1 MSFLSSAFFPPF
13 LLLLSF
19 SPFILLFLLSLL
31 LNLPP
36 PSLPSFSFSFHSLFS
51 SPSSFPFLPS
61 PYPLTFSLSFPLSF
75 LPSPLPHLPPTP
87 FLPLTFPL
95 SLSLVPY
102 LSFIP
107 IPPNALTSFLSFP
120 SLSPRSFIF
129 LLFPPI
135 FPLPLTPFFP
145 LPPTPSSPSPPTPP
159 SPPPLPPPPLPPPTP
174 FPLPQPLSF
183 PPPPFL
189 PPPPPSFPSPPK
201 PFLPPP
207 LSHLISLAVV
217 LQLTIHNVNPTHPSA
232 PPLPQPFPCAPLRP
246 GHLGPLLPISP
257 TLLPQKAERFEALA
271 PSRASLARAS
281 LRAPL
286 LALAPLGSPAVS
298 PLGCLASLLPLPVS
312 RGSLAPHLSRSGSLL
327 VSLSVLL
334 SFSSRCR
341 SCRSCAPLVVR
352 SLSVR
357 ASFVSPSWRL
367 SRSVPSLVFVGPL
380 SAPRRFFASLSGL
393 SGFFCSSL
401 LGPSPLRSPGSPVS
415 SRFCLSL
422 FFFLPLPA
430 FFSFRGPSSRR
441 RPFFS
446 LIAPLCFFSLFC
458 LSLPLCSL
466 SVFSLSLF
474 CLLSLFSLFSLSLSL
489 SLGLSLSLSVSL
501 SFSLSLAF
509 VEAGLYSPF
518 SLLFAWFVDNH
529 EHYPGLL
536 TLSPIR
542 FLPAFHSRFP
552 LHNPPPS
559 PSFILSSPSSLHH
572 SPFLLP
578 PSSPLLHF
586 PSITFLSLTIPPSPS
601 VIGSLTPLPSPRQAG
616 AASIASPPSF
626 SLLPPSPLLSPFLRL
641 LPSSLLPLRHQLFI
655 TLSSSSVSLSSL
667 LPLHYRLSYITLSSS
682 SVFLSPPSTPFIIAS
697 PPPPSSPP
705 LPPPLLYRLSPST
718 FLHHLS
724 PSLLLLPSSPFFT
737 ASSPSPPQRAPAKLE
752 REDSENTQ
760 LRRAICEAREGA
772 QRKAA
777 KRKPDVVLS
786 RSYPGATVHE
796 EYACMLN
803 QTNIGQNNNKFYV
816 IQVAKDS
823 GDFLCFT
830 RWGRVHFFSHPPVRQ
845 GEEGQWNIDCMEKAE
860 DAIKAFEKK
869 FKDKTRNNWADRDN
883 FEPVAKKYTLLE
895 MGECRVLSVCLS
907 VSLPQPLSL
916 PCPSPSPSLSMSLPP
931 PLSNPSMS
939 LPQPLSVHVPSPTP
953 SLSISLLSISLSL
966 PDSFLSPSPSLTLSL
981 HLSSPTPSLSISL
994 PQPPLCPSPFPN
1006 PLSVHLPLPPLLY
1019 DDSDEEEDAVDSSV
1033 PKKELVSY
1041 DGPCNLHKRTILMI
1055 KLIFSDNMFVNQMA
1069 DMSLDVKKMPLGKL
1083 SKLQIAKGLEALIDI
1098 EDAIKKNKPRSV
1110 LMELTS
1116 KFYTLIPH
1124 NFGRSAPPVI
1134 DTDEVVQ
1141 KKKEVMLTLSDIEL
1155 TQSLQKEKGGEKR
1168 VRTNLHPLLEKY
1180 EMLDCVLE
1188 YVEKSSSEFMLL
1200 KEYATAC
1207 PQTRKGPLL
1216 DVWRVDRK
1224 GEKERFAAHDAIQHR
1239 KLLWHGTNVAVVA
1252 AILKAG
1258 LRIMPHSGGLVGRGI
1273 YFASEHAKSSWY
1285 VRSHCG
1291 IFEGESN
1298 VGFMFLVEVA
1308 LGRESSITQCDGS
1321 LTKAPNGYD
1330 SVVAR
1335 GSREPD
1341 PKKNKKVVF
1350 DGKDV
1355 IVPVGKPVPQKEWA
1369 QSGFCQSEYLVY
1381 KESQARIRYVLK
1393 FSFN

>member
-1 MSFLSSAFFPPF
+1 MPGPRPSQADTRVSTTTKQKRRIQLNMEENRRKGHSLQDGTVPERKRGPPKHSGFYLYSLNYCLAGVAWAPVAGGDEEEGGGGGGRPSSLPFSPSVFLSPPSFPFFIVSFPSSPPPPSPPSPPSSALHHPSSSSSFSLPPSSYRSPPITF
-13 LLLLSF
+13 HPFVSLLPP
-19 SPFILLFLLSLL
+19 SPFIIASPPYPF
-31 LNLPP
+31 NPP
-36 PSLPSFSFSFHSLFS
+36 PSLSL
-51 SPSSFPFLPS
+51 L
-61 PYPLTFSLSFPLSF
+61 
-75 LPSPLPHLPPTP
+75 
-87 FLPLTFPL
+87 
-95 SLSLVPY
+95 
-102 LSFIP
+102 
-107 IPPNALTSFLSFP
+107 
-120 SLSPRSFIF
+120 
-129 LLFPPI
+129 
-135 FPLPLTPFFP
+135 
-145 LPPTPSSPSPPTPP
+145 PSSPFIIRLS
-159 SPPPLPPPPLPPPTP
+159 SHHP
-174 FPLPQPLSF
+174 F
-183 PPPPFL
+183 
-189 PPPPPSFPSPPK
+189 
-201 PFLPPP
+201 
-207 LSHLISLAVV
+207 IS
-217 LQLTIHNVNPTHPSA
+217 
-232 PPLPQPFPCAPLRP
+232 
-246 GHLGPLLPISP
+246 
-257 TLLPQKAERFEALA
+257 
-271 PSRASLARAS
+271 S
-281 LRAPL
+281 LRL
-286 LALAPLGSPAVS
+286 SSP
-298 PLGCLASLLPLPVS
+298 
-312 RGSLAPHLSRSGSLL
+312 
-327 VSLSVLL
+327 
-334 SFSSRCR
+334 
-341 SCRSCAPLVVR
+341 
-352 SLSVR
+352 
-357 ASFVSPSWRL
+357 
-367 SRSVPSLVFVGPL
+367 
-380 SAPRRFFASLSGL
+380 
-393 SGFFCSSL
+393 
-401 LGPSPLRSPGSPVS
+401 
-415 SRFCLSL
+415 
-422 FFFLPLPA
+422 
-430 FFSFRGPSSRR
+430 
-441 RPFFS
+441 
-446 LIAPLCFFSLFC
+446 
-458 LSLPLCSL
+458 
-466 SVFSLSLF
+466 
-474 CLLSLFSLFSLSLSL
+474 
-489 SLGLSLSLSVSL
+489 
-501 SFSLSLAF
+501 
-509 VEAGLYSPF
+509 
-518 SLLFAWFVDNH
+518 
-529 EHYPGLL
+529 
-536 TLSPIR
+536 
-542 FLPAFHSRFP
+542 
-552 LHNPPPS
+552 PPPS
-559 PSFILSSPSSLHH
+559 PSLPPLLHNPFILSV
-572 SPFLLP
+572 F
-578 PSSPLLHF
+578 
-586 PSITFLSLTIPPSPS
+586 
-601 VIGSLTPLPSPRQAG
+601 
-616 AASIASPPSF
+616 F
-626 SLLPPSPLLSPFLRL
+626 SLLPPSP
-641 LPSSLLPLRHQLFI
+641 SL
-655 TLSSSSVSLSSL
+655 
-667 LPLHYRLSYITLSSS
+667 
-682 SVFLSPPSTPFIIAS
+682 
-697 PPPPSSPP
+697 PP
-705 LPPPLLYRLSPST
+705 LPLPLLHRLSPS
-718 FLHHLS
+718 
-724 PSLLLLPSSPFFT
+724 PSAP
-737 ASSPSPPQRAPAKLE
+737 PAKLE

-830 RWGRVHFFSHPPVRQ
+830 RWGRV

-895 MGECRVLSVCLS
+895 MVSAASVYLPS
-907 VSLPQPLSL
+907 PPSSSLF
-916 PCPSPSPSLSMSLPP
+916 PSPSVT
-931 PLSNPSMS
+931 PLSPIP
-939 LPQPLSVHVPSPTP
+939 LP
-953 SLSISLLSISLSL
+953 
-966 PDSFLSPSPSLTLSL
+966 
-981 HLSSPTPSLSISL
+981 
-994 PQPPLCPSPFPN
+994 PPLCPSPFPN
-1006 PLSVHLPLPPLLY
+1006 PLSVHPSPPLSVHLPSQPPLY

-1155 TQSLQKEKGGEKR
+1155 TQSLQKEKENKD
-1168 VRTNLHPLLEKY
+1168 LHPLLEKY
-1180 EMLDCVLE
+1180 EMFGLRLGIRRKVFLRI
-1188 YVEKSSSEFMLL
+1188 Y
-1200 KEYATAC
+1200 AC

-1291 IFEGESN
+1291 VFEGESN
-1298 VGFMFLVEVA
+1298 
-1308 LGRESSITQCDGS
+1308 
-1321 LTKAPNGYD
+1321 APNGYD

>member
-1 MSFLSSAFFPPF
+1 M
-13 LLLLSF
+13 
-19 SPFILLFLLSLL
+19 
-31 LNLPP
+31 
-36 PSLPSFSFSFHSLFS
+36 
-51 SPSSFPFLPS
+51 
-61 PYPLTFSLSFPLSF
+61 
-75 LPSPLPHLPPTP
+75 
-87 FLPLTFPL
+87 
-95 SLSLVPY
+95 
-102 LSFIP
+102 
-107 IPPNALTSFLSFP
+107 
-120 SLSPRSFIF
+120 PRGRGRGRGRAA
-129 LLFPPI
+129 
-135 FPLPLTPFFP
+135 T
-145 LPPTPSSPSPPTPP
+145 
-159 SPPPLPPPPLPPPTP
+159 
-174 FPLPQPLSF
+174 
-183 PPPPFL
+183 
-189 PPPPPSFPSPPK
+189 K
-201 PFLPPP
+201 RK
-207 LSHLISLAVV
+207 AAAAEDD
-217 LQLTIHNVNPTHPSA
+217 A
-232 PPLPQPFPCAPLRP
+232 P
-246 GHLGPLLPISP
+246 
-257 TLLPQKAERFEALA
+257 
-271 PSRASLARAS
+271 
-281 LRAPL
+281 
-286 LALAPLGSPAVS
+286 
-298 PLGCLASLLPLPVS
+298 
-312 RGSLAPHLSRSGSLL
+312 
-327 VSLSVLL
+327 
-334 SFSSRCR
+334 
-341 SCRSCAPLVVR
+341 
-352 SLSVR
+352 
-357 ASFVSPSWRL
+357 
-367 SRSVPSLVFVGPL
+367 
-380 SAPRRFFASLSGL
+380 
-393 SGFFCSSL
+393 
-401 LGPSPLRSPGSPVS
+401 
-415 SRFCLSL
+415 
-422 FFFLPLPA
+422 
-430 FFSFRGPSSRR
+430 
-441 RPFFS
+441 
-446 LIAPLCFFSLFC
+446 
-458 LSLPLCSL
+458 
-466 SVFSLSLF
+466 
-474 CLLSLFSLFSLSLSL
+474 
-489 SLGLSLSLSVSL
+489 
-501 SFSLSLAF
+501 
-509 VEAGLYSPF
+509 
-518 SLLFAWFVDNH
+518 
-529 EHYPGLL
+529 
-536 TLSPIR
+536 
-542 FLPAFHSRFP
+542 
-552 LHNPPPS
+552 
-559 PSFILSSPSSLHH
+559 
-572 SPFLLP
+572 
-578 PSSPLLHF
+578 
-586 PSITFLSLTIPPSPS
+586 
-601 VIGSLTPLPSPRQAG
+601 
-616 AASIASPPSF
+616 
-626 SLLPPSPLLSPFLRL
+626 
-641 LPSSLLPLRHQLFI
+641 
-655 TLSSSSVSLSSL
+655 
-667 LPLHYRLSYITLSSS
+667 
-682 SVFLSPPSTPFIIAS
+682 
-697 PPPPSSPP
+697 
-705 LPPPLLYRLSPST
+705 
-718 FLHHLS
+718 
-724 PSLLLLPSSPFFT
+724 
-737 ASSPSPPQRAPAKLE
+737 PAKLE

-830 RWGRVHFFSHPPVRQ
+830 RWGRV

-895 MGECRVLSVCLS
+895 M
-907 VSLPQPLSL
+907 
-916 PCPSPSPSLSMSLPP
+916 
-931 PLSNPSMS
+931 
-939 LPQPLSVHVPSPTP
+939 
-953 SLSISLLSISLSL
+953 
-966 PDSFLSPSPSLTLSL
+966 D
-981 HLSSPTPSLSISL
+981 
-994 PQPPLCPSPFPN
+994 
-1006 PLSVHLPLPPLLY
+1006 

-1155 TQSLQKEKGGEKR
+1155 TQSLQKEKENKD
-1168 VRTNLHPLLEKY
+1168 LHPLLEKY

-1207 PQTRKGPLL
+1207 PQTRNGPLL